1 MLADL
6 LSIAAD
12 AASVAAFILSLL
24 DRHKARRE
32 GPGPCSR
39 H

>member
-1 MLADL
+1 MLVDL

-12 AASVAAFILSLL
+12 AASVAALVLSLL

>member
-6 LSIAAD
+6 LSIAAE
-12 AASVAAFILSLL
+12 AASVAALILSLL
-24 DRHKARRE
+24 DRHKAHRE